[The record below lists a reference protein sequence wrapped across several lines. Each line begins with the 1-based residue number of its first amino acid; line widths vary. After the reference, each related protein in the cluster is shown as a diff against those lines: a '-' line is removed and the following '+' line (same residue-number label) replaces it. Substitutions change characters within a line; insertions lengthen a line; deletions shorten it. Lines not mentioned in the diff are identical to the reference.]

1 MEKLLNVENN
11 WDGEVDFREVMG
23 PYCLVVLVQGG

>member
-1 MEKLLNVENN
+1 MLRITGMVKG
-11 WDGEVDFREVMG
+11 WIFREVMG